1 LATKARTPTAAKTKT
16 KCYLKVYSGE
26 NHQCGPF
33 LISSTYVSNSKQE
46 FGFYLHFFCEFNFA
60 FALIRRVIF
69 LSMKTK
75 KVVVQPKR
83 LFQNKDD
90 LVIKAEN
97 AVIKM

>member
-1 LATKARTPTAAKTKT
+1 M
-16 KCYLKVYSGE
+16 YLILNKNLVFI
-26 NHQCGPF
+26 CIF
-33 LISSTYVSNSKQE
+33 
-46 FGFYLHFFCEFNFA
+46 FGEFNYA
-60 FALIRRVIF
+60 SALIISMLSCTFSSFNIF
-69 LSMKTK
+69 VNENK